1 MITSS
6 FGSKLHVV
14 LRLVTVFTIRIKQ
27 EEHKGEI
34 SNSKFQL
41 ISLLHSA
48 SLSGRV
54 YLFISEWLFTISRIV
69 PSL

>member
-34 SNSKFQL
+34 SKFQL